1 VWRADSHVWPSVA
14 RMVATC
20 SHPRLCQPCAL
31 MLADRVLARGVWL
44 FTLAQSCRHETMP
57 WTHGVCG
64 IVRGSK
70 LGVRTTHRQM
80 PSCRWPYA
88 LWMGHVPR
96 VLRRRSWRRRAL
108 LDRHTVYNVLSLVC
122 VERTYTTRV
131 HSARAT
137 HHRPCASRPRGRA
150 CAACVCEQRRP
161 GGRSGDGRII

>member
-1 VWRADSHVWPSVA
+1 MWRADSHVWPSVA

-88 LWMGHVPR
+88 LWMGHVSCPPAAFLAPR
-96 VLRRRSWRRRAL
+96 AARPPHS
-108 LDRHTVYNVLSLVC
+108 HTTMYFGWC
-122 VERTYTTRV
+122 VERQLTRRV
-131 HSARAT
+131 FIAR
-137 HHRPCASRPRGRA
+137 RIIDRVRRGRA
-150 CAACVCEQRRP
+150 AGRAPRACVST
-161 GGRSGDGRII
+161 GGRAEDRATDA